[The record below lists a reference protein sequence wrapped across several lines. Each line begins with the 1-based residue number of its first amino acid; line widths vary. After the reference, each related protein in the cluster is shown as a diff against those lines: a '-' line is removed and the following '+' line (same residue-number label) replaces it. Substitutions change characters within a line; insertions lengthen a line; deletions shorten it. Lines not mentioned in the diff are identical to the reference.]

1 MASRWGASSWT
12 ASSTWESDH
21 LDQWVEWAWTWAWK
35 VSGTT
40 CSPASVRPIAT
51 QRGNICRANQGIT
64 CLTEGYGAWQ
74 RDSLTSW
81 RQQPTANPSVHLQ
94 DPTTFYAAD
103 ICNVEAFHDR
113 LQPSTMYPATVT
125 ATHRRSNLVQLI
137 RPLPLSWQ
145 TPASSLVGT
154 WLCPHCHCPLTF
166 TWIPPLKVIAI
177 ASIDD
182 TRETHCV
189 LCLLPLAN
197 AAPGD
202 IFSALW
208 QTKET
213 FCEEHSTLWD
223 DGIGPRRSQC
233 LYLTGHWQRK
243 CGALKK
249 YSGLKNGRRE
259 SKRKEI

>member
-113 LQPSTMYPATVT
+113 LQSSTMYPATVT
-125 ATHRRSNLVQLI
+125 VTHRRSNLVQLI
-137 RPLPLSWQ
+137 WPPPVLTDPCFFSGGHLTLPPLPLP
-145 TPASSLVGT
+145 TNVHMDSSIKSDCDCEHRWHT
-154 WLCPHCHCPLTF
+154 RDTLCPLLVTF
-166 TWIPPLKVIAI
+166 GECSTWWYILG
-177 ASIDD
+177 S
-182 TRETHCV
+182 
-189 LCLLPLAN
+189 LAN
-197 AAPGD
+197 KRD
-202 IFSALW
+202 FLWRALHSFGW
-208 QTKET
+208 WNWTKEKPM
-213 FCEEHSTLWD
+213 SVSDRTL
-223 DGIGPRRSQC
+223 
-233 LYLTGHWQRK
+233 T
-243 CGALKK
+243 KK
-249 YSGLKNGRRE
+249 MWCP
-259 SKRKEI
+259 